1 MNLYEKI
8 GSIHMS
14 AITRCL
20 KSDLNLTYR
29 RLERR
34 PALAA
39 TQEAVRKYFGKRLS
53 LTETGRQGGCI
64 NFYS

>member
-1 MNLYEKI
+1 MNLYENI
-8 GSIHMS
+8 RNIHMS

-20 KSDLNLTYR
+20 KSDLNLTYK

-39 TQEAVRKYFGKRLS
+39 TQEAVRKILES
-53 LTETGRQGGCI
+53 V
-64 NFYS
+64 